1 MQTKDEDG
9 IRVLVVDDHKAV
21 AEAICG
27 AMSSQ
32 EGLQVRAAWSG
43 EEAVAAVEAV
53 TDGAPDVILMDVTM
67 PGIGGLEATR
77 RIHTADPDVKVI
89 MLSAHD
95 DDLLK
100 ARALEAG
107 ASGYLSKI
115 SPMDQLV
122 DAVKR
127 AHNGQ
132 PLHEQEELD
141 RLQRRLRRRRSLEE
155 SERERVG
162 RLSGRET
169 EILQLTAE
177 GLESQA
183 IADRLGISHATVRT
197 HMANAL
203 TKLGVHS
210 KTEAVVLAIRHG
222 KVAADG
228 SPT

>member
-1 MQTKDEDG
+1 MQTKGDEE
-9 IRVLVVDDHKAV
+9 ISVLVVDDHKAV

-32 EGLQVRAAWSG
+32 RGLHVRATWSG
-43 EEAVAAVEAV
+43 EAAVEAV
-53 TDGAPDVILMDVTM
+53 EGGGPDVILMDVTM
-67 PGIGGLEATR
+67 PGMGGLEATR
-77 RIHTADPDVKVI
+77 RIHSADPDVKVI

-127 AHNGQ
+127 AHSGQ
-132 PLHEQEELD
+132 PLHEQEEVD

-155 SERERVG
+155 SERERVA

-169 EILQLTAE
+169 EILQLAAE

-228 SPT
+228 PLA

>member
-1 MQTKDEDG
+1 MQTRDEDE

-32 EGLQVRAAWSG
+32 AGLHVQAAWSG
-43 EEAVAAVEAV
+43 EDAVEAV
-53 TDGAPDVILMDVTM
+53 EAVNDGGPDVILMDVTM

-77 RIHTADPDVKVI
+77 RIHSSDPDVKVI

-132 PLHEQEELD
+132 PLHEQEEVD

-169 EILQLTAE
+169 EVLQLTAE

-183 IADRLGISHATVRT
+183 IAERLGISHATVRT

-228 SPT
+228 SLA

>member
-1 MQTKDEDG
+1 MQTRDEDE

-27 AMSSQ
+27 AMSS
-32 EGLQVRAAWSG
+32 EAGLDVRAAWSG
-43 EEAVAAVEAV
+43 EEAVEAVEAV
-53 TDGAPDVILMDVTM
+53 ADGSPDVILMDVTM

-77 RIHTADPDVKVI
+77 RIHSADPEVKVI

-132 PLHEQEELD
+132 PLHEQEEVD

-169 EILQLTAE
+169 EVLQLTAE

-183 IADRLGISHATVRT
+183 IAERLGISHATVRT

-203 TKLGVHS
+203 NKLGVHS

-228 SPT
+228 SLA